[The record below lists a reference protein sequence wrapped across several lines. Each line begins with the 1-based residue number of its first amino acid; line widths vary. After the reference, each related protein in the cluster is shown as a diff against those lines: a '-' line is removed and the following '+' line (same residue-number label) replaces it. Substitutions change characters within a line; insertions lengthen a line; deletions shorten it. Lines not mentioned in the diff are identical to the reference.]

1 MPDILRKPLG
11 PLTAIDLFSGA
22 GGFTLAAQL
31 AGIEVR
37 AAVELDK
44 HAAATYELNLV
55 DKATTYPRLINGDI
69 NHLTWDALLR
79 KANLGRGECSIL
91 LGGPPCQGFSTH
103 RINNAGVDDP
113 RNELLVRYFDCVAEI
128 RPRLFLVENVAGL
141 LWKRHATY
149 LERFYSLARKAGYR
163 VFKPAVLNSRDF
175 GIPQNRKRVFILGC
189 RPDVQL
195 DIPWPPKPTHFDPDS
210 DEVRLKR
217 LPQWRA
223 AGEVFS
229 KPMGANDPNNVH
241 MNHSDAL
248 VEVFRKTPLN
258 GGSRKDSGRILACHS
273 KHDGHKDVYG
283 RIDPTRP
290 GPTMTTACINPSK
303 GRFVHP
309 TEHHGMTARHAA
321 RFQSFPDEFEFT
333 GGLIS
338 AGKQIGNAVPI
349 EHAQHILT
357 MLRDGLLVAAQLA
370 HEETELDR
378 SQFRVRRTA

>member
-1 MPDILRKPLG
+1 MPYIPRKDLG

-55 DKATTYPRLINGDI
+55 DKDTSYPRLISGDI
-69 NHLTWDALLR
+69 NQLKWDKLLKKADLR
-79 KANLGRGECSIL
+79 KGECSIL

-103 RINNAGVDDP
+103 RINDAGVDDP
-113 RNELLVRYFDCVAEI
+113 RNELLVRYFDCVAAI

-149 LERFYSLARKAGYR
+149 LKRFYALAEKAGYLI
-163 VFKPAVLNSRDF
+163 FDPIVLNSRDF

-189 RPDVQL
+189 RPDVHL
-195 DIPWPPKPTHFDPDS
+195 DAPWPPKPTHFDPDS
-210 DEVRLKR
+210 NEVRLQG
-217 LPQWRA
+217 LPKWCI
-223 AGEVFS
+223 AGGVFAR
-229 KPMGANDPNNVH
+229 PIEPEDPNNVH

-248 VEVFRKTPLN
+248 VEVFRKTPPN

-321 RFQSFPDEFEFT
+321 RFQTFPDEFEFT
-333 GGLIS
+333 GGLIA

-349 EHAQHILT
+349 EHAKHILAI
-357 MLRDGLLVAAQLA
+357 LRNALRNVPQCPIEGEPVVLRPQIARVA
-370 HEETELDR
+370 
-378 SQFRVRRTA
+378 